1 MCQHQEDPASLVVA
15 RKRSF
20 FWCRLEEAKKS
31 LLAVFLDG
39 RCRSVALWSV
49 FECRSRFEQL
59 EPYSKKSAQLCTK
72 EKRASVS
79 TCLRV

>member
-49 FECRSRFEQL
+49 FECRS
-59 EPYSKKSAQLCTK
+59 
-72 EKRASVS
+72 
-79 TCLRV
+79 